1 MASRKDARG
10 RVLGTGEY
18 QRANGT
24 YCYSYNDAIGKRRFL
39 YAPDLVELR
48 EKEKKLKIKQ
58 WQGVDVERGNTTTI
72 NDTFDRYISTKYGLK
87 DSTYASYIDM
97 YDRYVREEF
106 GKQLVKNI
114 RYSDIQSLYTS
125 MIKVRKV
132 GIRTVEHIHMI
143 LHPVFEMAIR
153 DDIIVKN
160 PTKGIFADLKKL
172 YGKTESKMHA
182 LSMDEQ
188 KKFLDYIDGH
198 SVWGRYHSIFQ
209 VMLGTGMRVGELC
222 ALRWE
227 DVDFEK
233 RVISVNQSVVYVRA
247 HGGKRRYLHVST
259 PKTAAGK
266 RTIPIMEAVMNGF
279 KEEYM
284 IAESKGFQTCEIDG
298 YKDFVFTKKTG
309 RVYSSERLDKALSDI
324 IRSYNA
330 QEEAIAK
337 EESREPV
344 YLPHFS
350 CHVLRHT
357 FCTRLCERDVNL
369 KVIQTVMGHANIKI
383 TMDIYAEVSEEKQR
397 MEIEKMADELDVF

>member
-1 MASRKDARG
+1 
-10 RVLGTGEY
+10 
-18 QRANGT
+18 
-24 YCYSYNDAIGKRRFL
+24 
-39 YAPDLVELR
+39 
-48 EKEKKLKIKQ
+48 
-58 WQGVDVERGNTTTI
+58 
-72 NDTFDRYISTKYGLK
+72 
-87 DSTYASYIDM
+87 
-97 YDRYVREEF
+97 
-106 GKQLVKNI
+106 
-114 RYSDIQSLYTS
+114 
-125 MIKVRKV
+125 
-132 GIRTVEHIHMI
+132 
-143 LHPVFEMAIR
+143 
-153 DDIIVKN
+153 
-160 PTKGIFADLKKL
+160 
-172 YGKTESKMHA
+172 
-182 LSMDEQ
+182 
-188 KKFLDYIDGH
+188 
-198 SVWGRYHSIFQ
+198 
-209 VMLGTGMRVGELC
+209 
-222 ALRWE
+222 
-227 DVDFEK
+227 
-233 RVISVNQSVVYVRA
+233 
-247 HGGKRRYLHVST
+247 
-259 PKTAAGK
+259 
-266 RTIPIMEAVMNGF
+266 MNGF